1 MFKPHPFLQQLP
13 QERAQ
18 PQVVIELREEDNEK
32 ACVSGE
38 FWRHYVLPWPV
49 TSLKIKPGI
58 WTSLEF
64 CLVLTGCGQLDPLC
78 RCSWILFPLD
88 ALPLANGRLPAP
100 TRKYTDTYVC
110 THTSPHKV
118 VGNNYCLPILFLY
131 LLVGFYRS
139 AEILS
144 FHILDLVLS
153 QDRAPALNIWSSPRS
168 HWMTDLHL
176 FLPLPGVIPSS

>member
-1 MFKPHPFLQQLP
+1 METKHAPRDRCTRYTHKCFFLC
-13 QERAQ
+13 
-18 PQVVIELREEDNEK
+18 LRCTC
-32 ACVSGE
+32 AHMHVC
-38 FWRHYVLPWPV
+38 
-49 TSLKIKPGI
+49 I
-58 WTSLEF
+58 
-64 CLVLTGCGQLDPLC
+64 
-78 RCSWILFPLD
+78 
-88 ALPLANGRLPAP
+88 PAP

-168 HWMTDLHL
+168 H
-176 FLPLPGVIPSS
+176 